1 MLVKKNEI
9 HSFNRKKDF
18 LAFNFSLN
26 ISFPFMAM
34 PLTLGLLKKMP
45 RIKSAVLFLK
55 MESSG
60 FNPRAFYHKFFLCQ

>member
-1 MLVKKNEI
+1 
-9 HSFNRKKDF
+9 
-18 LAFNFSLN
+18 
-26 ISFPFMAM
+26 
-34 PLTLGLLKKMP
+34 LTLGLLKKMP